1 VQPSNALKLRLLGV
15 WIHVGVGEIPKYVT
29 VVNILRLRLTIGK
42 VVTKE
47 ERFNIGL
54 ASVHVSVFT
63 IAFAAA
69 AEIPSLGNFC
79 GISMLN

>member
-1 VQPSNALKLRLLGV
+1 M
-15 WIHVGVGEIPKYVT
+15 
-29 VVNILRLRLTIGK
+29 TIVKIFSSGSQK

-54 ASVHVSVFT
+54 ASVHVSLFT
-63 IAFAAA
+63 IAFAAV

-79 GISMLN
+79 GISKLN